1 MLFKACSSVSDR
13 DQIKQISLIN
23 PPANNMCE
31 KHVFLIKHEVPIYPG
46 IDQQKKDYSNS
57 R

>member
-1 MLFKACSSVSDR
+1 MLFKSCSSVSDR

-23 PPANNMCE
+23 PPANNLCE